1 MNQSPRAVLTDIEGT
16 TTPIAFVRQVLFPYA
31 RVALPRLLRERAHDP
46 QVAGALA
53 QIRGLAPEA
62 DPLAQCLAWMDRDAK
77 ITPLKLL
84 QGLVWQDGYAAGALR
99 SELYPDVAPAL
110 RAWHA
115 AGVRLA
121 AYSSGSEAAQRLIFG
136 YPPAGA
142 GGDLSRLF
150 SAFLDTRI
158 GAKSEAGSYREA
170 ARRLGLPPASILF
183 LSDSVA
189 ELDAADTA
197 GLACCRLLRA
207 EDAMPDAAAD
217 RTRYLGCRDFEAV
230 ATRFG
235 LPGGGA
241 S

>member
-16 TTPIAFVRQVLFPYA
+16 TTPIAFVHRVLFPYA
-31 RVALPRLLRERAHDP
+31 RAALPALLRERAHEP

-53 QIRGLAPEA
+53 QIRVLAPEA
-62 DPLAQCLAWMDRDAK
+62 DPLAQCLAWMELDAK

-84 QGLVWQDGYAAGALR
+84 QGLAWQDGYDTGALR

-115 AGVRLA
+115 RGVRLA
-121 AYSSGSEAAQRLIFG
+121 VYSSGSEAAQRLIFG
-136 YPPAGA
+136 HPPAES
-142 GGDLSRLF
+142 GGDLTGLF

-158 GAKSEAGSYREA
+158 GAKTQAASYREA

-183 LSDSVA
+183 LSDSAA
-189 ELDAADTA
+189 ELDAAHAA
-197 GLACCRLLRA
+197 GLAACQLLRPQ
-207 EDAMPDAAAD
+207 DATPACG
-217 RTRYLGCRDFEAV
+217 RHPGCDDFAAV
-230 ATRFG
+230 AARFG

-241 S
+241 P